1 MNLVL
6 DLDPCPD
13 PCGPSAKY
21 LMLVQHPRID
31 TGSSGPCWGKEE
43 KTASVYTPLMTGT
56 MMSHNCRIPTY
67 EGNPVSSV
75 QAGGIG
81 NIVSAMAG

>member
-6 DLDPCPD
+6 NLDPCPG

-21 LMLVQHPRID
+21 SVLVQHPGID
-31 TGSSGPCWGKEE
+31 TGSSGPYWGKEE
-43 KTASVYTPLMTGT
+43 QTAFVYAPLMNGT
-56 MMSHNCRIPTY
+56 MMSHNFRIPTY

-75 QAGGIG
+75 
-81 NIVSAMAG
+81 